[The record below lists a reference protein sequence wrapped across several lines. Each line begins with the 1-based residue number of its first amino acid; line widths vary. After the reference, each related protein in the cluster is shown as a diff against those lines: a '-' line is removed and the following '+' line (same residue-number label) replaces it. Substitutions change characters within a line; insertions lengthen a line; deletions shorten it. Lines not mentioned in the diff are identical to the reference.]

1 MVNARDTKKRGQ
13 SMSFDAIAATFLFI
27 LIAVFGAVYA
37 FNFFSADIGP
47 MLTNEANAMADRIIR
62 DLGARA
68 DGTDRIRIDERRLI
82 ALIDQVRHDPN
93 YLRNELGM
101 RSDYCVFF
109 EDEDGT
115 IATVVVSE
123 DGDID
128 VARAYFGSSRVY
140 LNVTGDGSGRIS
152 CSP

>member
-1 MVNARDTKKRGQ
+1 MVNVRDTKRRGQ

-82 ALIDQVRHDPN
+82 ALIDQVHDGDE
-93 YLRNELGM
+93 YYERLRNELGM
-101 RSDYCVFF
+101 RGDYCVFF
-109 EDEDGT
+109 EDEDGN
-115 IATVVVSE
+115 IATVVVS
-123 DGDID
+123 DGGSTR
-128 VARAYFGSSRVY
+128 VARAYFGSSRVR
-140 LNVTGDGSGRIS
+140 LNATGGVQLCSG
-152 CSP
+152 